1 MERAVP
7 EQNPYKIL
15 NVPQNASIEQIED
28 AYDTLFDAYEPQA
41 RAGDAAA
48 VEFLHALN
56 AARET
61 LVNPQDRSESG
72 GVGAVRSA
80 AGTRVDAVSASIT
93 RRRGSRS
100 VTQASSAPLKVRRR
114 YSNASRPLLQP
125 QTNPRKV
132 PLLVAGTLLLVFLV
146 AVSVFLLLR
155 PKDTAVPAAA
165 VDPARGEV
173 VAAVNGAPIYADDWQ
188 IRIDKDKSG
197 ALSDPLFA
205 PFINNFQGVTGTRML
220 DILSYDALDKLIN
233 LEVIQQQAKKEG
245 LYPTQKQQETLI
257 SDAKK
262 QDLKNGLTFE
272 QFLKNTKITADL
284 YNRTVIQNVVYTVMA
299 NQHLPKTGTPQE
311 RTDGFTKWICDTR
324 KSYNVQ
330 IYRKFKV
337 AENQPCTSGLPTDLP
352 LPGLPAEGQGTP
364 APGAVPTAVPPVSP
378 KATPKK

>member
-1 MERAVP
+1 MP
-7 EQNPYKIL
+7 EQNPYKTL

-28 AYDTLFDAYEPQA
+28 AYDTLFDAYEPEA

-61 LVNPQDRSESG
+61 LVNPQARSELEAPG
-72 GVGAVRSA
+72 APRGV
-80 AGTRVDAVSASIT
+80 AGTRADAVSTGTT
-93 RRRGSRS
+93 RRHGSGPPA
-100 VTQASSAPLKVRRR
+100 QASSAPLKVRRR
-114 YSNASRPLLQP
+114 YSNASRPLQQ
-125 QTNPRKV
+125 QTNPRKM

-155 PKDTAVPAAA
+155 PKDTAVSGAA

-173 VAAVNGAPIYADDWQ
+173 VAAVNGVPIYADDWQ

-245 LYPTQKQQETLI
+245 LYPTQKQQESLI

-364 APGAVPTAVPPVSP
+364 APGAVPTAVAPVSP
-378 KATPKK
+378 KATP